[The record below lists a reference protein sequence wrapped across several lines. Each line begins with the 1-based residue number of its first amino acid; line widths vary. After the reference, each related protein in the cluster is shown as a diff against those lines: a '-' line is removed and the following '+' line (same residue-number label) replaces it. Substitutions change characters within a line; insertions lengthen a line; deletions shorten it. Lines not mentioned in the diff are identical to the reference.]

1 MGNCSAHDD
10 KDGFVNAASMTLFGG
25 RRTKRKSRRRRPK
38 RKSRR
43 RRPKRKSRRRT
54 KRKSRRR
61 RRR

>member
-25 RRTKRKSRRRRPK
+25 RRRRRTKRKS
-38 RKSRR
+38 
-43 RRPKRKSRRRT
+43 RRT